1 VRGVAVS
8 VRHRLAWLLLLVL
21 LPAAAPD
28 LRAGDDPAWLADL
41 LARDRITVVVTDSGL
56 GGLAVVADAAEK
68 LRRHG
73 VFEAVDLVFVNALFR
88 EQGGYNSLSTREQ
101 KLDVF
106 DSALRAMAARY
117 RPDLVLVA
125 CNTLSVLA
133 PDTAFARAGGVPVV
147 GIVDLGVEQI
157 ADRLLG
163 KPAGR
168 NILFATATTVEE
180 GDHRDGLL
188 ELGVGEDQLLAQ
200 ACPQLS
206 FYIEQGFDAMDTELL
221 IDAYVDEALERLGDT
236 DGPLTVSFNCTHFG
250 YALESWRLAFE
261 SRGVAVEAYLD
272 PNSRMVD
279 FLLPGA
285 SRQRHPGTTVTVK
298 VVSMIPLAD
307 AAVDSI
313 GRFLHGV
320 SPATETALRDYQLAP
335 GLFEWAR
342 YLETTE

>member
-1 VRGVAVS
+1 MPGVLFAVR
-8 VRHRLAWLLLLVL
+8 RRLPWLLVL
-21 LPAAAPD
+21 VVLLVFALEA
-28 LRAGDDPAWLADL
+28 RAGDEPAWLAEL

-56 GGLAVVADAAEK
+56 GGLAVAADAAEK
-68 LRRHG
+68 FRQHA
-73 VFEAVDLVFVNALFR
+73 VFESVDLVFVNALFR
-88 EQGGYNSLSTREQ
+88 EQGGYNSLPTREQ
-101 KLDVF
+101 KLEVF

-117 RPDLVLVA
+117 QPDLVLVA

-133 PDTAFARAGGVPVV
+133 PDTAFAREGRVPVV
-147 GIVDLGVEQI
+147 GIVDMGVEQI
-157 ADRLLG
+157 ADRLLAD
-163 KPAGR
+163 PAAR

-261 SRGVAVEAYLD
+261 SRGVAVGAYLD
-272 PNSRMVD
+272 PNNRMVD
-279 FLLPGA
+279 FLVPE
-285 SRQRHPGTTVTVK
+285 SSWQRHPEAVVSVR
-298 VVSMIPLAD
+298 VVSMVPLSD

-320 SPATETALRDYQLAP
+320 SPATERALRAYELAP
-335 GLFEWAR
+335 GLFDWAR
-342 YLETTE
+342 YVETAE

>member
-1 VRGVAVS
+1 MPGV
-8 VRHRLAWLLLLVL
+8 LLSARSGLSWILLVFL
-21 LPAAAPD
+21 AFTFVPQVQADEA
-28 LRAGDDPAWLADL
+28 PAWLADL

-68 LRRHG
+68 VRQHA

-88 EQGGYNSLSTREQ
+88 EAGGYNSLPTREQ
-101 KLDVF
+101 KLEVF
-106 DSALRAMAARY
+106 DSALRAMANRY
-117 RPDLVLVA
+117 QPDLILVA

-133 PDTAFARAGGVPVV
+133 PDTDFAREGGVPVV
-147 GIVDLGVEQI
+147 GIVDMGVEQI

-163 KPAGR
+163 EPAAR

-188 ELGVGEDQLLAQ
+188 ELGVGEGQLLAQ

-221 IDAYVDEALERLGDT
+221 IDAYVDEALGRLGET

-272 PNSRMVD
+272 PNNRMVD
-279 FLLPGA
+279 FLLPE
-285 SRQRHPGTTVTVK
+285 SSWQRHPGATVAVR
-298 VVSMIPLAD
+298 VVSMVPLSG
-307 AAVDSI
+307 AAIDSI

-320 SPATETALRDYQLAP
+320 SPVTETALRNYELAP
-335 GLFEWAR
+335 GLFEWAH
-342 YLETTE
+342 YLEAAD

>member
-1 VRGVAVS
+1 MDS
-8 VRHRLAWLLLLVL
+8 VRRRLSWLLLLFL
-21 LPAAAPD
+21 LSAIALEA
-28 LRAGDDPAWLADL
+28 RAGEDPAWLTDL

-56 GGLAVVADAAEK
+56 GGLAVAADAAEK
-68 LRRHG
+68 FRQHA

-88 EQGGYNSLSTREQ
+88 EAGGYNSLPTREQ
-101 KLDVF
+101 KLEVF
-106 DSALRAMAARY
+106 DSALRAMANRY
-117 RPDLVLVA
+117 QPDLIVVA

-133 PDTAFARAGGVPVV
+133 PDTAFAREGGVPVL
-147 GIVDLGVEQI
+147 GIVDVGVEQI

-163 KPAGR
+163 RPAAR

-188 ELGVGEDQLLAQ
+188 ALGVGEDQLLAQ

-221 IDAYVDEALERLGDT
+221 IDAYVDEALGRLGET

-272 PNSRMVD
+272 PNNRMVD
-279 FLLPGA
+279 FLLPET
-285 SRQRHPGTTVTVK
+285 SWQRHPGATVAVR
-298 VVSMIPLAD
+298 VVSMVPLSG
-307 AAVDSI
+307 AAIDSI

-320 SPATETALRDYQLAP
+320 SPDTEAALRNYELAP

-342 YLETTE
+342 YLEPAE